1 MEHTS
6 HRDDVFY
13 CYYVKTDTVLSFY
26 SDTKNFFIGKKKTF
40 ICAKI
45 LPQCFDSKLIFSYS
59 KKH

>member
-26 SDTKNFFIGKKKTF
+26 SDTKNFFIGKKKKRLLVPKFYHNVLT
-40 ICAKI
+40 
-45 LPQCFDSKLIFSYS
+45 QN
-59 KKH
+59 